1 MNTGDYTMAGSL
13 NIEVI
18 GTTAGLTGHDQVN
31 VTGTVNLSGSLAT
44 DFTAGT
50 YVNGDLLFILLNDST
65 DLINGTFAGLAQG
78 ALVANYG
85 GYDWSIS
92 YTADSTGNTFTGGND
107 IALMAVPEP
116 SIAALLGSFGALA
129 LFRRRRSA

>member
-1 MNTGDYTMAGSL
+1 MAGSL

-65 DLINGTFAGLAQG
+65 DSINGTFAGLAQG